1 MHRIIRGE
9 KAWESCIEIVSGAF
23 KEAHSENYAE
33 AIGTLVKSLSKKPD
47 LLRPIVESHLVVGTP
62 PSVISSQVILAVV
75 SVDDDEEVVDNNLF
89 QDLKVLR
96 RVTQKVL
103 ESAASDKPF
112 VSRPAREARDIIRQL
127 DDDSLLGLF

>member
-1 MHRIIRGE
+1 VI
-9 KAWESCIEIVSGAF
+9 
-23 KEAHSENYAE
+23 
-33 AIGTLVKSLSKKPD
+33 
-47 LLRPIVESHLVVGTP
+47 GTP

-75 SVDDDEEVVDNNLF
+75 NLEDGEEADDGNLF
-89 QDLKVLR
+89 QKLKVLR

-112 VSRPAREARDIIRQL
+112 VSRPAREARDIIKQL

>member
-1 MHRIIRGE
+1 M
-9 KAWESCIEIVSGAF
+9 
-23 KEAHSENYAE
+23 
-33 AIGTLVKSLSKKPD
+33 
-47 LLRPIVESHLVVGTP
+47 
-62 PSVISSQVILAVV
+62 ILAVV
-75 SVDDDEEVVDNNLF
+75 SVDDDEEVVDGNLF

>member
-1 MHRIIRGE
+1 VD
-9 KAWESCIEIVSGAF
+9 KPF
-23 KEAHSENYAE
+23 PDLE
-33 AIGTLVKSLSKKPD
+33 AID
-47 LLRPIVESHLVVGTP
+47 LDYRSHLVIGTP

-75 SVDDDEEVVDNNLF
+75 SVDEEEESVDGNNLF
-89 QDLKVLR
+89 QKLKVLR

-112 VSRPAREARDIIRQL
+112 ISRPAREARDIIKQL